1 MSDEDDMGFEDDG
14 EDVDAQD
21 VDAQDI
27 AVEDADHEE
36 QSGETDAL
44 LSRLRVIEDQPLE
57 SRAAA
62 FAQVY
67 DELQV
72 RLENGETSRGHA

>member
-1 MSDEDDMGFEDDG
+1 MTMSDVDDIGYEG
-14 EDVDAQD
+14 EDPSDLD
-21 VDAQDI
+21 V
-27 AVEDADHEE
+27 ER
-36 QSGETDAL
+36 SGETDAL
-44 LSRLRVIEDQPLE
+44 LSRLRVIEDQPLP

-67 DELQV
+67 DELQA